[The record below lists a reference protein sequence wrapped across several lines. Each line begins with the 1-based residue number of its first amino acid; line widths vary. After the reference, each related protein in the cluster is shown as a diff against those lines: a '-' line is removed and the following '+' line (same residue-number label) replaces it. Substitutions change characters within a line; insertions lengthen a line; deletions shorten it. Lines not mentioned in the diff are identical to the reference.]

1 MSACA
6 NSDEELCQITNPAE
20 KLKMLYI
27 LQMMHFSEQVLTQL
41 ALRDDINTALIILK
55 CTYVTRLNASWDSF
69 INNQFNFL
77 DSLKMSVA
85 IMLLYVR

>member
-1 MSACA
+1 MSSRA

-55 CTYVTRLNASWDSF
+55 CT
-69 INNQFNFL
+69 
-77 DSLKMSVA
+77 
-85 IMLLYVR
+85 